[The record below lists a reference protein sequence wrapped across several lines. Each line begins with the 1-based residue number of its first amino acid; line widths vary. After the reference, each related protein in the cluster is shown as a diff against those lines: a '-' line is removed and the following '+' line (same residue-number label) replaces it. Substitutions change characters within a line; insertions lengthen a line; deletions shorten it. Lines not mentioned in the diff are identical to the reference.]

1 MKFGKILAMKIVRL
15 ILCATLCAS
24 FPAQADRI
32 VRTAAGLREVLSK
45 GNARQTPFELRAT
58 ALSSPPGPKSKFAVS
73 DESGGVFMY
82 DFRKKRFPLSPGDI
96 IAVSGIAY
104 RAKPHDSN
112 DRHLNA
118 NCTNIV
124 TLSHGSPPEPAVIT
138 PDDISRKDLL
148 YKSVVAN
155 GILIDVRRDEIDPHY
170 IMFVLDCSGSTLY
183 ASTYTT
189 YLKGP
194 VESLQKLIGATV
206 AIKGILTRTT
216 GSRIHSCEHIF
227 AHGENPIHV
236 IKAPPDEVF
245 KVAEIG
251 DTKGFSPEQIVTLGR
266 RRASGK
272 VLAVWKGDTLLMRSR
287 SGKAI
292 KVAFVGNQPAPGSDI
307 EAVGYAGTDLF
318 NVNLSNAIWRP
329 SGNINLPPE
338 QITDLTI
345 KELIADGS
353 GERRI
358 QAEYHGETVRLAGTV
373 QSILSGNRSSQR
385 IVLASDGYTI
395 PVDFGSADNAFEAI
409 KTGCRITVT
418 GTFIAETEN
427 WSRMS
432 PIPRILEVFISV
444 RDASDVK
451 IISMPPWWTSGRM
464 AAVIGA
470 LALMLVAILVWNA
483 SLHTLSERRG
493 RELFR
498 SQIVRA
504 ESELRIDERTRL
516 AVELHDH
523 LAQNLTAIA
532 YQLASAERSQ
542 TSAPEASSRHL
553 STAHRMLGSCRTEL
567 RRCLW
572 DLRSDALSE
581 PDIAL
586 AIRKSIEP
594 VAGDAVIDVSFPV
607 QRTKLS
613 DSTVHAILGIIRELT
628 ANAVNHGKAVHIKVE
643 GEMTGGILRF
653 SVTDD
658 GSGFDPA
665 SAPDAA
671 DGHFGLDGIRERLR
685 KYNGSM
691 SVESAPGN
699 GCRITIVFASGK
711 PQNEQSS

>member
-1 MKFGKILAMKIVRL
+1 MKIVRL
-15 ILCATLCAS
+15 ILCATLCACFS
-24 FPAQADRI
+24 AQADQI
-32 VRTAAGLREVLSK
+32 IRTAAGLHEVLSK
-45 GNARQTPFELRAT
+45 KGSYPVPFELHAT
-58 ALSSPPGPKSKFAVS
+58 VLSVPPKPRFRISVV
-73 DESGGVFMY
+73 DESGGVPLY
-82 DFRKKRFPLSPGDI
+82 DIREKQYPAISPGDRI
-96 IAVSGIAY
+96 VASGVIE
-104 RAKPHDSN
+104 RAKPHNNN
-112 DRHLNA
+112 DRRLNA

-124 TLSHGSPPEPAVIT
+124 ILSHGSPPKPIEIT
-138 PDDISRKDLL
+138 PADMSRKDLL
-148 YKSVVAN
+148 YKNVVAN
-155 GILIDVRRDEIDPHY
+155 GILIDIRRDEIDPHY
-170 IMFVLDCSGSTLY
+170 LMFVLDCSGNTLY
-183 ASTYTT
+183 ASTHIA
-189 YLKGP
+189 YLKEP
-194 VESLQKLIGATV
+194 VESLQRLIGATV
-206 AIKGILTRTT
+206 AIKGVLSRTQ
-216 GSRIHSCEHIF
+216 GSRIHGCEYIF
-227 AHGENPIHV
+227 THGENPIHV
-236 IKAPPDEVF
+236 IKAPPNEVF
-245 KVAEIG
+245 NVPEIG
-251 DTKGFSPEQIVTLGR
+251 DTNGFSPEQIVALGR
-266 RRASGK
+266 RRVAGK
-272 VLAVWKGDTLLMRSR
+272 VLAVWKGDTLLMRSKPR
-287 SGKAI
+287 TVT
-292 KVAFVGNQPAPGSDI
+292 KVVFVGKPPAPGSDI

-329 SGNINLPPE
+329 CGDINLPPE

-345 KELIADGS
+345 KDLIADVS
-353 GERRI
+353 GEQKI
-358 QAEYHGETVRLAGTV
+358 QTEYHGETVRLSGTV
-373 QSILSGNRSSQR
+373 QSILSGNRNSQR
-385 IVLASDGYTI
+385 IVLASGGYTI
-395 PVDFGSADNAFEAI
+395 PVDFGSADNALEAI
-409 KTGCRITVT
+409 KTGCRIAVT

-432 PIPRILEVFISV
+432 PIPKILEVFISV
-444 RDASDVK
+444 REASDVQ
-451 IISMPPWWTSGRM
+451 IISMPPWWTTGRL

-470 LALMLVAILVWNA
+470 LALVLVAILVWNA
-483 SLHTLSERRG
+483 SLRTLSERRG

-498 SQIVRA
+498 NQIVRA

-532 YQLASAERSQ
+532 YQLASAKRSQ

-594 VAGDAVIDVSFPV
+594 VAGDAVAEVSFPV

-628 ANAVNHGKAVHIKVE
+628 ANAVNHGKAGHIKVE

-658 GSGFDPA
+658 GCGFDPV

-685 KYNGSM
+685 KHNGSM
-691 SVESAPGN
+691 TVESAPGK
-699 GCRITIVFASGK
+699 GCLITIVFASGK

>member
-1 MKFGKILAMKIVRL
+1 
-15 ILCATLCAS
+15 
-24 FPAQADRI
+24 
-32 VRTAAGLREVLSK
+32 
-45 GNARQTPFELRAT
+45 
-58 ALSSPPGPKSKFAVS
+58 
-73 DESGGVFMY
+73 MY
-82 DFRKKRFPLSPGDI
+82 DFRKKRIPISPGDI
-96 IAVSGIAY
+96 VAVSGIAY

-112 DRHLNA
+112 DQHLNA

-124 TLSHGSPPEPAVIT
+124 TLSHGSPPESAEIT

-189 YLKGP
+189 YLKEP

-245 KVAEIG
+245 KVPEIG
-251 DTKGFSPEQIVTLGR
+251 DTRGFSPERIIALGR
-266 RRASGK
+266 RRVSGK
-272 VLAVWKGDTLLMRSR
+272 VLAVWKGDTLLMRSKLR
-287 SGKAI
+287 TAT
-292 KVAFVGNQPAPGSDI
+292 KVVFVGKPPAPGSDI

-329 SGNINLPPE
+329 SGDINLPPE

-345 KELIADGS
+345 KDLIADVS
-353 GERRI
+353 GEQKI
-358 QAEYHGETVRLAGTV
+358 QTEYHGETVRLSGTV
-373 QSILSGNRSSQR
+373 QSILSGNRNSQR
-385 IVLASDGYTI
+385 IVLASGGYTI
-395 PVDFGSADNAFEAI
+395 PVDFGSADNALEAI

-427 WSRMS
+427 WSRML
-432 PIPRILEVFISV
+432 PIPKILEVFISV
-444 RDASDVK
+444 REASDVQ
-451 IISMPPWWTSGRM
+451 IISMPPWWTTGRL

-470 LALMLVAILVWNA
+470 LALVLVAILVWNA
-483 SLHTLSERRG
+483 SLRTLSERRG

-498 SQIVRA
+498 NQIVRA

-572 DLRSDALSE
+572 DLRSDALNE

-594 VAGDAVIDVSFPV
+594 VAGDAVAKVSFPV

-628 ANAVNHGKAVHIKVE
+628 ANAVNHGKAGHIKIE

-653 SVTDD
+653 SVMDD

-665 SAPDAA
+665 SVPDAA
-671 DGHFGLDGIRERLR
+671 DGHFGLDGIRERL
-685 KYNGSM
+685 KKHNGSM
-691 SVESAPGN
+691 TVESAPGE
-699 GCRITIVFASGK
+699 GCLITIVFASGK